1 MDDNWNLVGAFALGI
16 ITCSLV
22 GALMT
27 SVSNTKPSFAP
38 YAPSYRSDNR
48 FYHRR

>member
-1 MDDNWNLVGAFALGI
+1 MKWQLVGAFAAGV

-27 SVSNTKPSFAP
+27 AVNKK
-38 YAPSYRSDNR
+38 
-48 FYHRR
+48 